1 MLFSADSLKFM
12 RLALKEARN
21 ALESNEVPVGT
32 VVVHN
37 NQVIG
42 KGYNQVETLKD
53 PTAHAEM
60 IAITA
65 ASNHIGDWRLN
76 ECDIYVTVEPCIM
89 CTGAILNARIKNLFF
104 AEFDPKFGAC
114 GSLYN
119 LPEEKK
125 YNHLVN
131 IYSGLCADESRTLLQ
146 EFFRNLRI
154 IEKQNPESYS

>member
-131 IYSGLCADESRTLLQ
+131 IYSGLCADESRTLIQ

>member
-1 MLFSADSLKFM
+1 MLFSADNLKYM
-12 RLALKEARN
+12 RQALKEAGK
-21 ALESNEVPVGT
+21 AFESSEVPVGA

-42 KGYNQVETLKD
+42 KGYNQVEILRD

-65 ASNHIGDWRLN
+65 AANAIGDWRLN

-89 CTGAILNARIKNLFF
+89 CTGAILNARLRNLYF

-119 LPEEKK
+119 LPAEKK
-125 YNHLVN
+125 YNHNVN
-131 IYSGLCADESRTLLQ
+131 IYSGLCADESRMLLQ

>member
-131 IYSGLCADESRTLLQ
+131 IYSGLCADESRTLIQ
-146 EFFRNLRI
+146 EFFRNLRM